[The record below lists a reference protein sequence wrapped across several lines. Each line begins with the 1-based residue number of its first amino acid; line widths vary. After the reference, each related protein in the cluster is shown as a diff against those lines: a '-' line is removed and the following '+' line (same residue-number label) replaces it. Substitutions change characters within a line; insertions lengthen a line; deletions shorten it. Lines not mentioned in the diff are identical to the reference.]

1 MGEDYSKFETVW
13 FDENIDNNENQSY
26 LKILNTITV
35 CKGFNSLDKGFNSF
49 FSAKKEEKNNFR
61 LIFVIVSGKFFGR
74 YIKKLKE
81 KINEIINIPYTI
93 FLLQITIKK
102 YY

>member
-13 FDENIDNNENQSY
+13 FDENIDNNENQNY
-26 LKILNTITV
+26 LKILNSITV
-35 CKGFNSLDKGFNSF
+35 CKGFNSLDKGFNYF

-81 KINEIINIPYTI
+81 KINEIINIPYTYI
-93 FLLQITIKK
+93 FTSNYYKK
-102 YY
+102 NN